1 MGAKNVRVAVVTT
14 HPIQYQVPWLRML
27 AQAPDI
33 DLHVFFG
40 MLPNAAEQGG
50 DFGVAFEWDVP
61 LLDGY
66 AYTVLDNRA
75 ENPSLIE
82 FSGCDT
88 PGIGAE
94 LERGQFDAVIVN
106 GWVAKMCL
114 QALWACRRRGIP
126 CIVRGEV
133 NGMRPRPAWKRAGH
147 RALLG
152 QYAALLAIGVENKR
166 YLCERGVPAKRIF
179 DTPYCIDND
188 RFAAAADAFR
198 QGDRSMLRARFGLEP
213 DVPTFLFSGKFVD
226 KKRPMDLVEA
236 CRTLVRDR
244 SSRCQVLMVG
254 DGPLAPAL
262 REAALGLP
270 IRFAGFLNQSEIAAA
285 YVASDCLVLPSDSGE
300 TWGLVVN
307 EAMACGLP
315 ALVSSEVGCGA
326 DLVISGE
333 TGDSHAC
340 GDVQALGNRMIAFA
354 AQPAWMQRMG
364 ERARQHVHD
373 RYNFHEVVAGARA
386 ALAHVTTG
394 RLAR

>member
-1 MGAKNVRVAVVTT
+1 MHQPLSVAVVTT

-40 MLPNAAEQGG
+40 MLPNASEQGK
-50 DFGVAFEWDVP
+50 DFGVAFEWDLP

-75 ENPSLIE
+75 KSPSLIE

-88 PGIGAE
+88 PTIGAE
-94 LERGQFDAVIVN
+94 LERGRFDAVIVN
-106 GWVAKMCL
+106 GWVAKMCI

-133 NGMRPRPAWKRAGH
+133 NGIRLRPAWKRAGH
-147 RALLG
+147 RVLLG

-166 YLCERGVPAKRIF
+166 YLRERGVPQHKIF
-179 DTPYCIDND
+179 DTPYCVDNE
-188 RFAAAADAFR
+188 RFSAAANSFR
-198 QGDRSMLRARFGLEP
+198 QGDRGALRARFGLEP
-213 DVPTFLFSGKFVD
+213 NVPTFLFSGKFVD
-226 KKRPMDLVEA
+226 KKRPMDLVAA

-254 DGPLAPAL
+254 DGPLGPAL
-262 REAALGLP
+262 REAASGLP
-270 IRFAGFLNQSEIAAA
+270 IQFAGFLNQSEIAAA
-285 YVASDCLVLPSDSGE
+285 YAAADCLVLPSDSGE

-315 ALVSSEVGCGA
+315 VLVSSEVGCGA

-333 TGDSHAC
+333 TGDFFPC
-340 GDVQALGNRMIAFA
+340 GDVPALANRIAAFA
-354 AQPAWMQRMG
+354 AQPAWMDRMG
-364 ERARQHVHD
+364 DRAQQRVCD
-373 RYNFHEVVAGARA
+373 RYNFQEVVAGARA
-386 ALAHVTTG
+386 ALAFVTTG
-394 RLAR
+394 RTER